1 MGFVRKTTGL
11 DLTGGGAR
19 NAAEQSAREQE
30 NFQREGL
37 AALRGDLA
45 PYRDQGAQ
53 AMNQLMALLNQTPQQ
68 QADELLANPMYR
80 QLVRSSEEDILKQR
94 AALGLAGSGG
104 TSDMLQ
110 RNLLELAPQFQQN
123 RYTQLFNTA
132 GMGQNAAAMT
142 GTNTMQGLTNIGG
155 IRSAPLA
162 VGAQVSANQGQQ
174 FMSALPGLMSGLG
187 FSGPA
192 AGSQGL
198 GGMVGAGLGGLG
210 GMLGGL
216 FSDRRLKRDIVK
228 VGEDANGNIYHFK
241 YIWSEQVYE
250 GRMADELAQIKP
262 DAVEVTKDGYLRV
275 APEFMAITV
284 DERVA

>member
-1 MGFVRKTTGL
+1 MGFVRRTTGL

-30 NFQREGL
+30 NFQREGI

-45 PYRDQGAQ
+45 PYREQGAQ

-155 IRSAPLA
+155 IRSAPFA

-174 FMSALPGLMSGLG
+174 FMGALPGLMSGLG

-198 GGMVGAGLGGLG
+198 GGMIGAGLGA
-210 GMLGGL
+210 LGGL

-228 VGEDANGNIYHFK
+228 VGEDANGNIYRFK
-241 YIWSEQVYE
+241 YIWSDEVYE
-250 GRMADELAQIKP
+250 GRMADELAQVRP
-262 DAVEVTKDGYLRV
+262 DAVEVTADNYLRV
-275 APEFMAITV
+275 SPEFMAMPV
-284 DERVA
+284 RAA

>member
-1 MGFVRKTTGL
+1 
-11 DLTGGGAR
+11 
-19 NAAEQSAREQE
+19 
-30 NFQREGL
+30 
-37 AALRGDLA
+37 
-45 PYRDQGAQ
+45 
-53 AMNQLMALLNQTPQQ
+53 MNQLMALLNQTPQQ

-94 AALGLAGSGG
+94 AALGLSGSGG

-123 RYTQLFNTA
+123 RYTQLFNAA
-132 GMGQNAAAMT
+132 GMGQNAATMT

-162 VGAQVSANQGQQ
+162 VAAQVSANQGQN
-174 FMSALPGLMSGLG
+174 FMKLLGLGGFGPNSGAGGGGDLMGMMSGLG
-187 FSGPA
+187 GMFGGGSA
-192 AGSQGL
+192 AGMSGSAGV
-198 GGMVGAGLGGLG
+198 GGVVSGAGMAG
-210 GMLGGL
+210 

-275 APEFMAITV
+275 SPEFMAITV
-284 DERVA
+284 DERAA